1 MGENVNASINALCE
15 KLGEFVSSKTV
26 VGEAVHVG
34 DITLIPLIEA
44 TFGVGAGGNE
54 KGGKDGCAGG
64 MGGKI
69 APNAVIAIVDGRVQ
83 LINIKN
89 QDALNKII
97 DLAPS
102 IVSKLKFDSV
112 FNKKAEEAKQAQKN
126 AQTDDESRETAE
138 K

>member
-1 MGENVNASINALCE
+1 MGENINASIDALCA
-15 KLGEFVSSKTV
+15 KLGDFVSSKTV

-44 TFGVGAGGNE
+44 TFGMGVGSNE
-54 KGGKDGCAGG
+54 KGGKDGAAGG
-64 MGGKI
+64 MGAKI
-69 APNAVIAIVDGRVQ
+69 APNAVIAIVEGRVQ

-102 IVSKLKFDSV
+102 IVSKFKFDSV
-112 FNKKAEEAKQAQKN
+112 FNKKAEEAKEARNEQGS
-126 AQTDDESRETAE
+126 ESSE

>member
-1 MGENVNASINALCE
+1 MGENINASIDALCA
-15 KLGEFVSSKTV
+15 KLGDFVTSKTV

-44 TFGVGAGGNE
+44 TFGMAAGGNE
-54 KGGKDGCAGG
+54 KSGKDGAAGG
-64 MGGKI
+64 MGAKI
-69 APNAVIAIVDGRVQ
+69 APNAVIAIVEGRVQ

-102 IVSKLKFDSV
+102 IVSKFKFDSV
-112 FNKKAEEAKQAQKN
+112 FNKKAEEAKSEKEQSG
-126 AQTDDESRETAE
+126 ESSE

>member
-1 MGENVNASINALCE
+1 MGENINSSIDALCA

-44 TFGVGAGGNE
+44 TFGMGAGGNE
-54 KGGKDGCAGG
+54 KSGKNGQAGG
-64 MGGKI
+64 MGAKI
-69 APNAVIAIVDGRVQ
+69 APSAVIAIVEGHVQ

-102 IVSKLKFDSV
+102 IVSKFKFDSV
-112 FNKKAEEAKQAQKN
+112 FNKKAEEAKKSQSEEA
-126 AQTDDESRETAE
+126 SE

>member
-1 MGENVNASINALCE
+1 MGESINSSIEALCT

-44 TFGVGAGGNE
+44 TFGMGAGGNE
-54 KGGKDGCAGG
+54 KGGKDGHAGG
-64 MGGKI
+64 MGAKI

-102 IVSKLKFDSV
+102 IVSKLKFDSA
-112 FNKKAEEAKQAQKN
+112 FNKKAEEAKEAQQN
-126 AQTDDESRETAE
+126 ERESSE